1 MQIKLHTAEQGRKNQ
16 NHAAEWE
23 IGFLLKH
30 WKLRM
35 QKKNVY
41 SRLWDYGLVYEGKL
55 LTRMSCGDDGRSEYE
70 QVTGKTPDISK
81 WLDFEFYDLVC
92 WWD

>member
-16 NHAAEWE
+16 NHSAEWE
-23 IGFLLKH
+23 IGFLSKR

-41 SRLWDYGLVYEGKL
+41 SQLWD
-55 LTRMSCGDDGRSEYE
+55 
-70 QVTGKTPDISK
+70 
-81 WLDFEFYDLVC
+81 
-92 WWD
+92 

>member
-16 NHAAEWE
+16 NNVGEWE
-23 IGFLLKH
+23 IGFLSKG

-41 SRLWDYGLVYEGKL
+41 SWLWDYGLVYEGKL
-55 LTRMSCGDDGRSEYE
+55 LTRMSTRMSRGDNGRSGYE
-70 QVTGKTPDISK
+70 QVTVKTPDISE
-81 WLDFEFYDLVC
+81 WIDF
-92 WWD
+92 